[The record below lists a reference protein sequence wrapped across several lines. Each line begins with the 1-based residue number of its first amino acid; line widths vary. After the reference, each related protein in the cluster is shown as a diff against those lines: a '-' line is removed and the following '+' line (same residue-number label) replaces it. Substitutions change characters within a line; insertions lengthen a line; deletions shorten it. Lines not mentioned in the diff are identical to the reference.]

1 MEVAPTPA
9 QVETCPV
16 ETEEDAEPTNATMD
30 TEDVEVE
37 TNGPDAEGDD
47 SALMQ
52 SALSKTA
59 GADTGLRDARW
70 LLHQLQTLPVGQATR
85 TARHLHQRLLA
96 ICDRV
101 SMWEETQAVLVSML
115 DVQDTCES
123 PEDGDLVD
131 EWYRI
136 LVGPQQG
143 DRATSSSDPMPA
155 PIRQPTPCCRM
166 TPSRTHSRCSTRK
179 SCRGRMNTT

>member
-1 MEVAPTPA
+1 
-9 QVETCPV
+9 
-16 ETEEDAEPTNATMD
+16 MD

-96 ICDRV
+96 VCDRV
-101 SMWEETQAVLVSML
+101 SMWEEIQAVLVSML

-131 EWYRI
+131 EWCRRTRC
-136 LVGPQQG
+136 QH
-143 DRATSSSDPMPA
+143 

-166 TPSRTHSRCSTRK
+166 TPSRHTPDAA
-179 SCRGRMNTT
+179 RGRAAEAE